1 LRIPQTPEEAQAMN
15 TQIERELQLPA
26 SPDAAWEALTD
37 PEWLQRWL
45 ADEVTLDLRP
55 GGDAWFRVG
64 DSIRTGWVEEVS
76 RPCSERGEEGRLV
89 FWWSQDGEPA
99 SRVELEL
106 TPNEA
111 GGSVLRVVEARPL
124 DVLDLVGI
132 PLQPPGGG
140 TYGPALI
147 AA

>member
-1 LRIPQTPEEAQAMN
+1 MTE
-15 TQIERELQLPA
+15 QIERELQLPA

-45 ADEVTLDLRP
+45 ADEVMLDLHP
-55 GGDAWFRVG
+55 GGEAWFRVG
-64 DSIRTGWVEEVS
+64 DSIRSGWVEEVS
-76 RPCSERGEEGRLV
+76 PPPPDGEGDGRLV
-89 FWWSQDGEPA
+89 FWWAQDDEPA
-99 SRVELEL
+99 SRVELTL
-106 TPNEA
+106 TPSDG

-132 PLQPPGGG
+132 PLQRPGGSA
-140 TYGPALI
+140 YGPALV

>member
-1 LRIPQTPEEAQAMN
+1 MTD
-15 TQIERELQLPA
+15 QIERELQLPA

-64 DSIRTGWVEEVS
+64 DSIRSGWVEEVS
-76 RPCSERGEEGRLV
+76 PPCSEREEEGRLV
-89 FWWSQDGEPA
+89 FWWAQDGEPA

-106 TPNEA
+106 TPSDG

-132 PLQPPGGG
+132 PLQPPGGS